1 MKTSVIEVH
10 DLLSVLS
17 LDDLE
22 ERIGEVPGVE
32 SVTANFAAG
41 NATVRYDETRLDIT
55 HLKSAVR
62 QRGYD
67 HAVPDPAPM
76 TDRHKDHGAPSTSGT
91 PGVQK
96 SSPVSPMTAG
106 AEPPAKPSA
115 TPTKTQIVP
124 ETAAPKPNQD
134 ADHDEQKGSAAPK
147 KV

>member
-22 ERIGEVPGVE
+22 TRIGEVPGVE
-32 SVTANFAAG
+32 SVTANFAAR

-76 TDRHKDHGAPSTSGT
+76 TDGPKDHGAPSTSAA
-91 PGVQK
+91 PVVQK

-106 AEPPAKPSA
+106 VEPPATPSA
-115 TPTKTQIVP
+115 SPTKTQVVP
-124 ETAAPKPNQD
+124 ERAAPKPNQD
-134 ADHDEQKGSAAPK
+134 ADPDEQKGSAAPK
-147 KV
+147 KG